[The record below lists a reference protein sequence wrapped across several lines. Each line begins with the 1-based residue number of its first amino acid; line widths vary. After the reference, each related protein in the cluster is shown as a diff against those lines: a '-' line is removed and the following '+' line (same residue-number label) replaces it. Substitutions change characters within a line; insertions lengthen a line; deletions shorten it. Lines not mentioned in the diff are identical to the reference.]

1 MCIAFLC
8 DQYAQHIIKKGS
20 SYQNKEVQMMRK
32 TISCVVVGLCLLVF
46 STAGFAAGD
55 DKKEKGQTFKA
66 NETAIVL
73 IEFQN
78 EMLKPGGKNYEW
90 LKPVV
95 DKNNVL
101 GNAVD
106 LVDRARVK
114 GVRILHVPIWFETDY
129 RDMGPAPYGV
139 GGYVKSVGA
148 FKRDTWATKIVDELT
163 PGPNDIVIEGKRAPD
178 AFGSSNLDWVLRSLG
193 IKNVAIA
200 GFVTNIC
207 VESTMRTAYEKGY
220 TVITMTDVTAAG
232 SQAVQDFTVKE
243 NFPTYS
249 FPMTHDEFLAKVK

>member
-1 MCIAFLC
+1 
-8 DQYAQHIIKKGS
+8 
-20 SYQNKEVQMMRK
+20 
-32 TISCVVVGLCLLVF
+32 VGLCLLFF
-46 STAGFAAGD
+46 STAVFAE
-55 DKKEKGQTFKA
+55 EKLEKIKA
-66 NETAIVL
+66 SETAVVL

-106 LVDRARVK
+106 LVNKARSM
-114 GVRILHVPIWFETDY
+114 GITIMYVPIWFATDVSEV
-129 RDMGPAPYGV
+129 GLNAYGV

-148 FKRDTWATKIVDELT
+148 FKKDTWATKIVDELT
-163 PGPNDIVIEGKRAPD
+163 PVKGDVIIEGKRAPD
-178 AFGSSNLDWVLRSLG
+178 AFFSTNLDFVLRAMG
-193 IKNVAIA
+193 IKNVALA

-207 VESTMRTAYEKGY
+207 VESTMRSAYERGY
-220 TVITMTDVTAAG
+220 NVFTMTDVTAAG

-243 NFPTYS
+243 NFPTFS
-249 FPMTHDEFLAKVK
+249 HPVTHDEFLRLVK

>member
-1 MCIAFLC
+1 M
-8 DQYAQHIIKKGS
+8 
-20 SYQNKEVQMMRK
+20 
-32 TISCVVVGLCLLVF
+32 GLCLLFF
-46 STAGFAAGD
+46 STAVFAE
-55 DKKEKGQTFKA
+55 EKLEKIKA
-66 NETAIVL
+66 SETAVVL

-106 LVDRARVK
+106 LVNRARAK
-114 GVRILHVPIWFETDY
+114 GITIMYVPIWFATDVCEV
-129 RDMGPAPYGV
+129 GPNAYGV

-148 FKRDTWATKIVDELT
+148 FKKDTWNTKIVDELT
-163 PGPNDIVIEGKRAPD
+163 PVKGDVIIEGKRAPD
-178 AFGSSNLDWVLRSLG
+178 AFFSTNLDFVLRAMG
-193 IKNVAIA
+193 IKNVVLA

-207 VESTMRTAYEKGY
+207 VESTMRSAYERGY
-220 TVITMTDVTAAG
+220 NVFTMTDVTAAG

-243 NFPTYS
+243 NFPTFS
-249 FPMTHDEFLAKVK
+249 HPMTHNEFLHLVK

>member
-1 MCIAFLC
+1 M
-8 DQYAQHIIKKGS
+8 K
-20 SYQNKEVQMMRK
+20 K
-32 TISCVVVGLCLLVF
+32 TISCVLVGLCLLFF
-46 STAGFAAGD
+46 STAVFAE
-55 DKKEKGQTFKA
+55 EKLEKIKA
-66 NETAIVL
+66 SETAVVL

-106 LVDRARVK
+106 LVTKARAK
-114 GVRILHVPIWFETDY
+114 GITIMYVPIWFATDVCEV
-129 RDMGPAPYGV
+129 GPKAYGV

-148 FKRDTWATKIVDELT
+148 FKKDTWNTQIVDELK
-163 PGPNDIVIEGKRAPD
+163 PVKGDVIIEGKRAPD
-178 AFGSSNLDWVLRSLG
+178 AFFSTNLDFVLRAMG
-193 IKNVAIA
+193 IKNVALA

-207 VESTMRTAYEKGY
+207 VESTMRSAYERGY
-220 TVITMTDVTAAG
+220 NVFTMTDVTAAG

-243 NFPTYS
+243 NFPTFS
-249 FPMTHDEFLAKVK
+249 HPVTHDEFLRLVK

>member
-1 MCIAFLC
+1 MKKIMISTMIGMVLVWAIANAGIC
-8 DQYAQHIIKKGS
+8 QTATQPIKAS
-20 SYQNKEVQMMRK
+20 
-32 TISCVVVGLCLLVF
+32 
-46 STAGFAAGD
+46 
-55 DKKEKGQTFKA
+55 
-66 NETAIVL
+66 ETALVL

-106 LVDRARVK
+106 LVNKARAK
-114 GVRILHVPIWFETDY
+114 GIIIMHVPIWFATDVCEV
-129 RDMGPAPYGV
+129 GPNAYGV

-148 FKRDTWATKIVDELT
+148 FKKDTWNTKIVDELKPV
-163 PGPNDIVIEGKRAPD
+163 PGDVVIEGKRAPD
-178 AFGSSNLDWVLRSLG
+178 AFSTTNIDFILRAMG
-193 IKNVAIA
+193 IKNVVLA

-220 TVITMTDVTAAG
+220 NVFTMTDVTAAG
-232 SQAVQDFTVKE
+232 SQAIQDFTVKE
-243 NFPTYS
+243 NFPTFS
-249 FPMTHDEFLAKVK
+249 HPMTHNELLSLVK

>member
-1 MCIAFLC
+1 M
-8 DQYAQHIIKKGS
+8 
-20 SYQNKEVQMMRK
+20 K
-32 TISCVVVGLCLLVF
+32 TISCVLMGLCLLFF
-46 STAGFAAGD
+46 STGGFAE
-55 DKKEKGQTFKA
+55 EKLEKVNA

-106 LVDRARVK
+106 LVKKARAK
-114 GVRILHVPIWFETDY
+114 GITIMHVPIWFATDVCEV
-129 RDMGPAPYGV
+129 GPNAYGV

-148 FKRDTWATKIVDELT
+148 FKKDTWNTKIVDELT
-163 PGPNDIVIEGKRAPD
+163 PVKGDVIIEGKRAPD
-178 AFGSSNLDWVLRSLG
+178 AFSTTNIDFILRAMG
-193 IKNVAIA
+193 IKNVVLA

-207 VESTMRTAYEKGY
+207 VESTMRTAYERGY
-220 TVITMTDVTAAG
+220 NVFTMTDVTATG

-243 NFPTYS
+243 NFPTFS
-249 FPMTHDEFLAKVK
+249 HPMTHDEFLRLVK